1 MTPAPYPQLTPD
13 QAARKRI
20 CESLDESMIVEA
32 SAGTGKTTVLVERIV
47 ATLRAGAEIGKIAA
61 VTFTNKAAGELKL
74 KLREELDK
82 ARHGSIPIENA
93 LRHLEEASIGTI
105 HSFCAQILRERPVEA
120 RVDPAFEE
128 LNEQEGDR
136 LYQRAFR
143 SWLEKRLGMD
153 SPALKR
159 AFARLAWR
167 DSWDDSPPL
176 EQLRWAG
183 KKLVEWRDYDTPWQ
197 REPFAREEEVDTI
210 VRLVRELAQ
219 LCARPKRVT
228 DNLYKHLAP
237 VRWLAGWIDRAETAG
252 SGNAQAAGHGP
263 APHSWRDYDA
273 LESMVLKLGR
283 DLRDLRK
290 GSGAYGDVPREDLL
304 AKREELLR
312 WIGEFRR
319 RADADLAAALRE
331 EMRGLV
337 EEYERRKHRAG
348 KLDFVD
354 LLIKVRN
361 LVRDQPEV
369 RKYLQDRFTH
379 LFVDEFQD
387 TDPLQSEI
395 LLLLAADD
403 PAESDWRK
411 ATPKPGKLLLVGDPK
426 QSIYKFRRAD
436 IVQYQEVREALIA
449 RGVGFVKLT
458 KSFRAVRNIQ
468 HCINAAFETEM
479 TGDAASGQADW
490 SPLEEHRDDV
500 DGRPSVIVL
509 PVPRPYKT
517 RIAKEA
523 INQSLPDAI
532 AAFIAWLVNE
542 SGWTVREDD
551 EDVPVKARH
560 IAVLFRRRT
569 QAGHDLTREY
579 ARALEARNVAHVL
592 AGSRSF
598 HHREEVET
606 LRVALT
612 AIEWPDDELSVFA
625 TLKGSLFAIPDEAL
639 LLYRHRH
646 GPLHPFRVIGKSGDG
661 KAGDGKAGDQAMT
674 GDADAA
680 PIVDALSILAGLH
693 RARNHRP
700 FAATVNAL
708 LEATRAH
715 AGFVLRP
722 GGNQVLANVARVAE
736 LARGYELAG
745 GTSFRGFVE
754 ELTSQAEK
762 EDAAEAPV
770 LEENSDGVR
779 LMTVHGAK
787 GLEFKVVIL
796 ADLTANLAARE
807 PDQFVDGNRRL
818 SATRLLRC
826 APRELAEN
834 EPMESARERAE
845 GVRVA
850 YVAATRARDLLV
862 IPAIGDEPFEG
873 WLSPL
878 NKAIYPSRAD
888 WRRSAKA
895 PGCPDFGSSTVVERP
910 LEYDRQEEFSV
921 KPGLIRPGLGRPEQ
935 GTHEVVWWD
944 PSKLELNVDA
954 RGGLRYEKLLADD
967 GGVSLSAYREWQRER
982 GALIE
987 SAAKPQFRIVRVSE
1001 AKDPPGDPIPVAVE
1015 SVAKAQA
1022 RPGGRRFGTL
1032 IHAVL
1037 RDVPFESSHHTIAK
1051 LVELNARSIGAPR
1064 EEIEAARFAIEAA
1077 LAHPLITRARAAGRI
1092 HREYPV
1098 TLPLEDGKSQELPAV
1113 LEGVIDLAFIEDGA
1127 WVIVDFKTDSDSS
1140 SDAGVRRGQYL
1151 RQLQWYGYAL
1161 ERLTGFRAKAYL
1173 LEV

>member
-1 MTPAPYPQLTPD
+1 MTPAPFPQLTAD
-13 QAARKRI
+13 EAARKRI
-20 CESLDESMIVEA
+20 RESLDESMIVEA

-47 ATLRAGAEIGKIAA
+47 ATLRAGAKIGKIAA

-74 KLREELDK
+74 KLREKLDEE
-82 ARHGSIPIENA
+82 RHGSIPIENA

-143 SWLEKRLGMD
+143 SWLEKRLGID

-197 REPFAREEEVDTI
+197 REPFAREEEVSTI

-219 LCARPKRVT
+219 LCARPRRVT

-237 VRWLAGWIDRAETAG
+237 VRWLAGWIDRAESAG
-252 SGNAQAAGHGP
+252 SEHAQAAGHGP
-263 APHSWRDYDA
+263 APHRRRDYDA

-290 GSGAYGDVPREDLL
+290 GSGAYGDVERESLL

-369 RKYLQDRFTH
+369 RKYLQNRFTH

-395 LLLLAADD
+395 LLLLAADN
-403 PAESDWRK
+403 PTESDWRK
-411 ATPKPGKLLLVGDPK
+411 TTPKPGKLLLVGDPK

-490 SPLEEHRDDV
+490 SPLEEHRADV
-500 DGRPSVIVL
+500 EGRPSVIVL

-532 AAFIAWLVNE
+532 AAFVAWLVNE
-542 SGWTVREDD
+542 SGWKVREDE

-560 IAVLFRRRT
+560 IAILFRRRT

-592 AGSRSF
+592 AASRSF

-606 LRVALT
+606 VRVALT

-646 GPLHPFRVIGKSGDG
+646 GPLHPFRIAGA
-661 KAGDGKAGDQAMT
+661 KAGHPENADGNTAEPAV
-674 GDADAA
+674 DADAA
-680 PIVDALSILAGLH
+680 PVVDALSILAELH
-693 RARNHRP
+693 RARNRQP

-736 LARGYELAG
+736 LARSYELSG
-745 GTSFRGFVE
+745 GTSYRGFVD
-754 ELTSQAEK
+754 ELTAQAEK
-762 EDAAEAPV
+762 EEAAEAPV

-834 EPMESARERAE
+834 EPTESARERAE

-878 NKAIYPSRAD
+878 NKAIYPSRVD

-895 PGCPDFGSSTVVERP
+895 PGCPEFGSSTVVERP
-910 LEYDRQEEFSV
+910 LEYDGQEEFSV
-921 KPGLIRPGLGRPEQ
+921 KPGLFRPGLGRPEQ
-935 GTHEVVWWD
+935 ATHEVVWWD
-944 PSKLELNVDA
+944 PSKLDLNVDA

-982 GALIE
+982 AALLE
-987 SAAKPQFRIVRVSE
+987 SAAQPRFRIVRMSE
-1001 AKDPPGDPIPVAVE
+1001 AKDAPRDPIPVAVE
-1015 SVAKAQA
+1015 SVAKKQA

-1032 IHAVL
+1032 MHAVL
-1037 RDVPFESSHHTIAK
+1037 RDVPFDSSGDNIAK
-1051 LVELNARSIGAPR
+1051 LVALNARAIGAPI
-1064 EEIEAARFAIEAA
+1064 EEIDAARFAIEAA
-1077 LAHPLITRARAAGRI
+1077 LAHPLLTRARAGQI

-1098 TLPLEDGKSQELPAV
+1098 TLPLEEGGAV
-1113 LEGVIDLAFIEDGA
+1113 LEGVIDLAFIENGV
-1127 WVIVDFKTDSDSS
+1127 WVIVDFKTDTDSS
-1140 SDAGVRRGQYL
+1140 SDSGARREQYL

-1161 ERLTGFRAKAYL
+1161 ERLTGLRANAYL

>member
-1 MTPAPYPQLTPD
+1 MTPAPDPHSISD
-13 QAARKRI
+13 AAARERI
-20 CESLDESMIVEA
+20 RTSLNESLIVEA
-32 SAGTGKTTVLVERIV
+32 SAGTGKTTVLVGRIV

-143 SWLEKRLGMD
+143 SWLEKRLGIE

-167 DSWDDSPPL
+167 DAWDDSPPL

-183 KKLVEWRDYDTPWQ
+183 KKLVEWRDYDTAWQ
-197 REPFAREEEVDTI
+197 REAFAREEEVDTI
-210 VRLVRELAQ
+210 VRLVRELGK

-237 VRWLAGWIDRAETAG
+237 VRWLAGWMDRAGSVG

-263 APHSWRDYDA
+263 APQGRRDYDA

-331 EMRGLV
+331 EMRGV
-337 EEYERRKHRAG
+337 VDEYERRKHRAG

-361 LVRDQPEV
+361 LVRDQPAV

-395 LLLLAADD
+395 LLLLAADN

-468 HCINAAFETEM
+468 QCINAAFETEM

-490 SPLEEHRDDV
+490 SPLEEHRPDV
-500 DGRPSVIVL
+500 EERPSVIVL

-542 SGWTVREDD
+542 SGWKVSEDE

-569 QAGHDLTREY
+569 QAGHDLTHEY
-579 ARALEARNVAHVL
+579 ARALESRNVAHVL
-592 AGSRSF
+592 AGSKSF

-646 GPLHPFRVIGKSGDG
+646 GPLHPFRIIG
-661 KAGDGKAGDQAMT
+661 KAGDGKAGDQAAA
-674 GDADAA
+674 GDTDAA
-680 PIVDALSILAGLH
+680 PIVDALSILAALH

-700 FAATVNAL
+700 FSATVNAL
-708 LEATRAH
+708 LETTRAH

-722 GGNQVLANVARVAE
+722 GGNQVLANAARVAE
-736 LARGYELAG
+736 LARSYELAG

-762 EDAAEAPV
+762 EEAAEAPV

-921 KPGLIRPGLGRPEQ
+921 RPGLIRPGLGRPEQ

-982 GALIE
+982 AALIE
-987 SAAKPQFRIVRVSE
+987 SAAKPQFRIIRVSQ
-1001 AKDPPGDPIPVAVE
+1001 AKDPPGNPIPVAIE
-1015 SVAKAQA
+1015 SVAKAQG
-1022 RPGGRRFGTL
+1022 RPAGRRFGTL
-1032 IHAVL
+1032 VHAVL
-1037 RDVPFESSHHTIAK
+1037 RDVPFESSRHTIAK
-1051 LVELNARSIGAPR
+1051 LVELNARSIGAPI
-1064 EEIEAARFAIEAA
+1064 EEIDAARFAIEAA
-1077 LAHPLITRARAAGRI
+1077 LAHRLIARARGAERI

-1098 TLPLEDGKSQELPAV
+1098 TLPIEEGEAV
-1113 LEGVIDLAFIEDGA
+1113 LEGVIDLAFIDDGA
-1127 WVIVDFKTDSDSS
+1127 WVIVDFKTDTDSISDS
-1140 SDAGVRRGQYL
+1140 GGRRAQYS

-1161 ERLTGFRAKAYL
+1161 ERLTGLRAKAYL